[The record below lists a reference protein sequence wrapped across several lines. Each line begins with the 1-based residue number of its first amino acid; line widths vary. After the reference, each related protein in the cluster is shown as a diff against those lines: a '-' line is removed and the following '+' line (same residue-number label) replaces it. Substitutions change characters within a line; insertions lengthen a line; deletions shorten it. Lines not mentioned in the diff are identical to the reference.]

1 MPLVRID
8 MNRNSPA
15 ELRKAVSDAVY
26 NAMISVAKVPH
37 DDKFQ
42 IITQHDASELV
53 FPANGYLGINYTPNI
68 IFIQVYWVAG
78 RSTDVKKAF
87 YRQIADDIAKAG
99 ARKEDIFIS
108 LIDAAREDWSFGL
121 GEMQYAPKE

>member
-1 MPLVRID
+1 